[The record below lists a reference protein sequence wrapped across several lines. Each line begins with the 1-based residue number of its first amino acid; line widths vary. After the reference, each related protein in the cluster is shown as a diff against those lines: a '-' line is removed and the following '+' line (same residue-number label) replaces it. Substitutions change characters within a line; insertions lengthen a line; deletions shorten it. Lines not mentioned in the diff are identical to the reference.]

1 MTIRLRSKII
11 EGLERREDEVKMD
24 VKTKL
29 LPRTAA
35 NINRTFM
42 TRLKM
47 TTVELEV
54 SEYFLSVDSFMFKP
68 ESDSSMKEIAWRQ

>member
-42 TRLKM
+42 KRLKM

>member
-1 MTIRLRSKII
+1 
-11 EGLERREDEVKMD
+11 MD

-42 TRLKM
+42 TRLTM

-54 SEYFLSVDSFMFKP
+54 SEYFLSVDSFMFRP